1 MYFTHSFLTVP
12 TCQRGQALPFSSD
25 TVVPYDECHNH
36 KHIAIMTWRDIAVV
50 LAFFENVTNI
60 RKNTDWTRVKDTR
73 H

>member
-50 LAFFENVTNI
+50 LAFFENVT
-60 RKNTDWTRVKDTR
+60 KHKEKY
-73 H
+73 